1 MSSFIATFGRLSSH
15 RGFHAV
21 FVAQRLKSALF
32 TSSWAHRAI
41 VAAWI
46 GGLGLL
52 LGSIAPWWAIAIA
65 IGIPLLLLYNIS
77 ALLQLLT
84 EHRWLGVS
92 VTDLQDYA
100 SRCVGRFCLA
110 APPPAGSS
118 GLRSCKAWSVWGLRM
133 LPLLLVRLAVSLGE
147 DLHHDVHH
155 LARRLGLDPKNWVDA
170 AFDRERAIQQG
181 DRYGLASREVYSLK
195 EALDWAF
202 DGLAAAA
209 PIREAKTA
217 AFNAEQKSA

>member
-1 MSSFIATFGRLSSH
+1 
-15 RGFHAV
+15 
-21 FVAQRLKSALF
+21 
-32 TSSWAHRAI
+32 
-41 VAAWI
+41 
-46 GGLGLL
+46 
-52 LGSIAPWWAIAIA
+52 
-65 IGIPLLLLYNIS
+65 
-77 ALLQLLT
+77 
-84 EHRWLGVS
+84 
-92 VTDLQDYA
+92 
-100 SRCVGRFCLA
+100 
-110 APPPAGSS
+110 
-118 GLRSCKAWSVWGLRM
+118 M